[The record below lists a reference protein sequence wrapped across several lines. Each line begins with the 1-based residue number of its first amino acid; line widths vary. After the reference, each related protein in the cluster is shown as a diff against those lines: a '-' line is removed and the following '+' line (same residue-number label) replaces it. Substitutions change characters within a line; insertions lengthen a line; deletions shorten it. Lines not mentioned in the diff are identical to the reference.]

1 MGRPL
6 QPPLAGRSR
15 LPPPQHPRVRR
26 SCRRCL
32 GSAACPTGCSV
43 HGGQGIALRGCHPTQ
58 PPGLELVRHDTF
70 HPSESALPCPG
81 WEPVLSLTT
90 PTACSTWGCWHRQW
104 GGETWS
110 PSVPAA
116 SGTETPVAALLR
128 PHGSPCMAPITPWG
142 TITPAL
148 SPAWLWGHTHPV
160 CSRTGA
166 LLVASSPRRTPE
178 SSSCAASAHPHTH
191 TVPSPCSPGS
201 HVNILLGAAPR
212 HATAPSIPA
221 SLFPAAPF
229 HRPAARWSSSTR
241 SL

>member
-1 MGRPL
+1 MGRSL

-15 LPPPQHPRVRR
+15 LPHHSTHGCAGAAAGACAALLAPRA
-26 SCRRCL
+26 
-32 GSAACPTGCSV
+32 AACM
-43 HGGQGIALRGCHPTQ
+43 GGQGISPRGCHPSQRLAWSWWDATRFIPLNQ
-58 PPGLELVRHDTF
+58 PCHVLAGSRFCHSPPLQRAKPGD
-70 HPSESALPCPG
+70 AG
-81 WEPVLSLTT
+81 M
-90 PTACSTWGCWHRQW
+90 
-104 GGETWS
+104 GGGTWS

-116 SGTETPVAALLR
+116 SGTETPVAALLH
-128 PHGSPCMAPITPWG
+128 PHGSPCTAPITPWG

-166 LLVASSPRRTPE
+166 LLAASSPRRTPE

-212 HATAPSIPA
+212 HATAPSNPGLPVPCKLLFTAQLHAGAAAHAA
-221 SLFPAAPF
+221 SE
-229 HRPAARWSSSTR
+229 
-241 SL
+241 